1 MKLYTEEQVRKILM
15 SINTFRYIS
24 DSYIDDIIDSL
35 TPIELPSD
43 EEIEKA
49 YEFLGTWTAKEIMQR
64 STSFQHGAKWVI
76 NRIKQQDNEEIL

>member
-1 MKLYTEEQVRKILM
+1 MKLFTQEQMIKAFNYGTHLM
-15 SINTFRYIS
+15 GFDCIE
-24 DSYIDDIIDSL
+24 DMIDSL

-76 NRIKQQDNEEIL
+76 NRIKQQDNGK